1 MANTIPQDPSS
12 VMRFVDG
19 ADERELMSMLSAKNP
34 YSFMALAK
42 LQSIRDLKMKEQAGQ
57 PNPFPMSEQIPQ
69 QLAQLA
75 SGQPMQQPMQQQP
88 MQQPMQQQGIASIG
102 GEATGAGGG
111 MVSFTDGGGVRR
123 FASEGAVS
131 APEESTSRFGD
142 AARSLLPAFPS
153 EAEIRARVKEQ
164 KDAIDLQKQRSEA
177 AAKLAERMRENHV
190 GPFTATTPSEREK
203 YAQNN
208 KQIETELNVLRY
220 GATPK
225 TGDLEERIGLKSNLL
240 TGSTTPVANVDI
252 KKSKDPGVAE
262 KPAINNAGNNA
273 GNATPSAGGNLN
285 PEKIYKD
292 YEGRLAPLFKQK
304 EESANAGITALTNA
318 QTAMLPYYDQKR
330 LAEFNPTDAER
341 ETLRQSKQTDLEKA
355 FPNPYTKTANTLELL
370 QKNLENSE
378 ANTFNKALF
387 KASLA
392 LMGNKSPKFFQA
404 ASEAGLVGVEDY
416 GRMQD
421 ANQKQRMAL
430 MNADTAL
437 ATAQDSRKRGL
448 YDQSAKQVSESL
460 QFKKD
465 AFLAD
470 REATLAKGNMAIA
483 LEGKK
488 AELPDLKI
496 KQAQDLFN
504 LQHGLYTDKFKIAE
518 FNQRGAQIKAS
529 STPEM
534 GKMIEW
540 AAKNPEYAGQIYDER
555 SRAMYSTVIKEAMEI
570 FAKDQMS
577 TPEQKK
583 INFDATVKAAVDAY
597 AKQYPRPMAYGK

>member
-1 MANTIPQDPSS
+1 M
-12 VMRFVDG
+12 
-19 ADERELMSMLSAKNP
+19 
-34 YSFMALAK
+34 
-42 LQSIRDLKMKEQAGQ
+42 
-57 PNPFPMSEQIPQ
+57 
-69 QLAQLA
+69 
-75 SGQPMQQPMQQQP
+75 
-88 MQQPMQQQGIASIG
+88 QPMQQQGIASIG

-123 FASEGAVS
+123 FATPNDGKDVRHFQEAGPVTSSATGRVFSGISEGLS
-131 APEESTSRFGD
+131 KIPNFLSGG
-142 AARSLLPAFPS
+142 
-153 EAEIRARVKEQ
+153 AEGA
-164 KDAIDLQKQRSEA
+164 
-177 AAKLAERMRENHV
+177 AERGRRDQLREDIRDVQNKITTLGGTFGLAQQTPEQQKEYEELLEKRTNLSSQLIGRKPTV
-190 GPFTATTPSEREK
+190 TKPVSTNLGEPDRNGPTTYTKAPPS
-203 YAQNN
+203 
-208 KQIETELNVLRY
+208 
-220 GATPK
+220 
-225 TGDLEERIGLKSNLL
+225 GL
-240 TGSTTPVANVDI
+240 ST
-252 KKSKDPGVAE
+252 AE
-262 KPAINNAGNNA
+262 KPAANNAGDNVD
-273 GNATPSAGGNLN
+273 NATPVAGGNLN
-285 PEKIYKD
+285 LQKMYKD
-292 YEGRLAPLFKQK
+292 YEKNLVPLFEKK
-304 EESANAGITALTNA
+304 VDAANAGITALTNA
-318 QTAMLPYYDQKR
+318 QTAMLPYYDPKK

-341 ETLRQSKQTDLEKA
+341 ETSRQAKQTDLEKA

-392 LMGNKSPKFFQA
+392 LMGSKSPKFFQA

-470 REATLAKGNMAIA
+470 RDATLAKGNMAIA

-504 LQHGLYTDKFKIAE
+504 LQHGLYTDIFKIAE

-540 AAKNPEYAGQIYDER
+540 AAKNPQYAGQIYDEK
-555 SRAMYSTVIKEAMEI
+555 SRAMYNTVIKEGMEI
-570 FAKDQMS
+570 FAKDQIS

-583 INFDATVKAAVDAY
+583 VNFDALIKSAIDNYT
-597 AKQYPRPMAYGK
+597 KQYPRPLETPRLQ